1 MDHSQTFAET
11 GLTGARLEEAALLRL
26 CTDLATSAGGSIAS
40 CRHAQV
46 VRLASQL
53 LGSSYPSAAERLQQA
68 YEAHQCEHCD
78 SLPLTTALDEGWVL
92 GLARFRDMLGRQL
105 SETMS

>member
-1 MDHSQTFAET
+1 MDRSQTFNET
-11 GLTGARLEEAALLRL
+11 GLTNARQEEAAMLRL
-26 CTDLATSAGGSIAS
+26 CADLARSRTGSIPY

-53 LGSSYPSAAERLQQA
+53 LRRSHPAVAARLQQA

-105 SETMS
+105 SVKMT